1 MNFEMQWAL
10 VPKLVLSLGGVLF
23 ISLTVT
29 WVILYYVRLLDQP
42 NERSSHD
49 LATPK
54 CGGVGIVSSFL
65 MGIIVAPVW
74 YGKGLTGNGL
84 PYSLV
89 LPLFFVSLVS
99 LGDDIRE
106 LSPYLRLSVQVVAS
120 LAFLGMVGIFSGG
133 AFQGFLGF
141 FLMLGAGAVSLVWLV
156 GMANLYNFMDG
167 IDGIAAGQGL
177 VVAMFFALVQYI
189 QGDAVVAYLA
199 LVLATGCLGFLAF
212 NFPPAKV
219 FMGDVGSVSIGFILA
234 CLGLMALVRHPS
246 WESLLLMPLLTANF
260 IFDGSYT
267 LLKRIWRGENIL
279 EPHRSHLYQR
289 FSQSGFSQRTVSMTN
304 YGLAIIQG
312 MLVLLNLE
320 APGKALGGVVVT
332 LCCYYILVE
341 KVEKRWR
348 RQQRVTAA
356 AAAEGR
362 TNVIYYRRKS
372 SPK

>member
-1 MNFEMQWAL
+1 M
-10 VPKLVLSLGGVLF
+10 VPRLVLSLGGVLF

-42 NERSSHD
+42 NERSSHV

-54 CGGVGIVSSFL
+54 CGGVGIVTSFL
-65 MGIIVAPVW
+65 MGIMVAPVW
-74 YGKGLTGNGL
+74 LGSGITGNGL

-89 LPLFFVSLVS
+89 LPLFFVALVS

-106 LSPYLRLSVQVVAS
+106 LSPYLRLVVQVAAAISFMGLAGVFSEPCFRGLWGGLLVAP
-120 LAFLGMVGIFSGG
+120 AGILGV
-133 AFQGFLGF
+133 
-141 FLMLGAGAVSLVWLV
+141 VWIV

-167 IDGIAAGQGL
+167 IDGLAAGQGL
-177 VVAMFFALVQYI
+177 VVALFFSLVQYM
-189 QGDAVVAYLA
+189 QGDAVLAYLG
-199 LVLATGCLGFLAF
+199 LVLATGCIGFLAF

-234 CLGLMALVRHPS
+234 ALGLLGVARHPG
-246 WESLLLMPLLTANF
+246 WDTLLLVPMLSANF
-260 IFDGSYT
+260 IFDGGFT
-267 LLKRIWRGENIL
+267 LLARIKRGENIL

-312 MLVLLNLE
+312 ILVLSNLE
-320 APGKALGGVVVT
+320 TPGRALGGIVIA
-332 LCCYYILVE
+332 LSGYYILVE
-341 KVEKRWR
+341 KVEKRWQKQNR
-348 RQQRVTAA
+348 TAA
-356 AAAEGR
+356 AAGGGR
-362 TNVIYYRRKS
+362 NVIAYRRKS

>member
-1 MNFEMQWAL
+1 MNYKMQWEL

-42 NERSSHD
+42 NERSSHV

-65 MGIIVAPVW
+65 MGIIIAPVW
-74 YGKGLTGNGL
+74 HGSGITGNGL

-89 LPLFFVSLVS
+89 LPLFFVALVS

-106 LSPYLRLSVQVVAS
+106 LSPYLRLSVQVIAALS
-120 LAFLGMVGIFSGG
+120 FLAMAGIFSGEVFSG
-133 AFQGFLGF
+133 LSGFVP
-141 FLMLGAGAVSLVWLV
+141 MVGAGIISLFWLV

-167 IDGIAAGQGL
+167 IDGLAAGQGL
-177 VVAMFFALVQYI
+177 VVAMFFALVQYM
-189 QGDAVVAYLA
+189 QGDAVLAYLA

-234 CLGLMALVRHPS
+234 CLGLMAVVRHPG
-246 WESLLLMPLLTANF
+246 WESVMLMPLLTANF
-260 IFDGSYT
+260 IFDGGFT
-267 LLKRIWRGENIL
+267 LLKRIRRGENIL
-279 EPHRSHLYQR
+279 EPHRSHFYQR
-289 FSQSGFSQRTVSMTN
+289 FSLSGFSQRTVSMTN

-320 APGKALGGVVVT
+320 TPGRALGGIVVT
-332 LCCYYILVE
+332 LSCYYILVE
-341 KVEKRWR
+341 KVEKRWQRQR
-348 RQQRVTAA
+348 RVAEVTS
-356 AAAEGR
+356 EGS
-362 TNVIYYRRKS
+362 NVIAYRRKS